1 MERRIGKEIKFI
13 HILTSRYVTKHI
25 KGKEQKQYSPIQIDI
40 MEYLAETEGKIYQKD
55 IEKEFQLRKST
66 ISGILDTMQKN
77 GIIDRIED
85 KEDFRSKQIEL
96 TEKGK
101 KNYYEVIKEILKM
114 EELIA
119 KNISK
124 QDVETFFRVTEKI
137 KENLKNVI

>member
-77 GIIDRIED
+77 GIIQRAENS
-85 KEDFRSKQIEL
+85 EDFRSKQITL

-101 KNYYEVIKEILKM
+101 KNYKEVIKEILKM

-124 QDVETFFRVTEKI
+124 QDVEKFFKVIDQI
-137 KENLKNVI
+137 KENLKNV